1 MSGSMDEA
9 LKAVEEL
16 EDADDEELYRQLGLR
31 IKAMERDPS
40 IAGQF
45 APPKSLVEPMGVS
58 LGDVI
63 GAGRQAFARL
73 SKAGFGLL
81 CSGGQGSRFD
91 AFVATLGTSRMAVTA
106 GLATLLVAQ
115 IGIAPAIAGVVAAL
129 AIGKA
134 APASVEAIC
143 AAWALK
149 AGFPA
154 TTPDA
159 PATTEPTTPS
169 EPTPN
174 PEPAPNPEP
183 TPSPASTTSG

>member
-1 MSGSMDEA
+1 MSGAMDDA

-16 EDADDEELYRQLGLR
+16 EDADDEELYRELGLR

-45 APPKSLVEPMGVS
+45 APPRALVEPMGVS

-91 AFVATLGTSRMAVTA
+91 SFVATLGTNRMAITA

-115 IGIAPAIAGVVAAL
+115 IGFAPAIAGVVAAL

-154 TTPDA
+154 TTTDGA
-159 PATTEPTTPS
+159 TTTEPTTPS

-174 PEPAPNPEP
+174 PEPMD
-183 TPSPASTTSG
+183 SQPATTASG